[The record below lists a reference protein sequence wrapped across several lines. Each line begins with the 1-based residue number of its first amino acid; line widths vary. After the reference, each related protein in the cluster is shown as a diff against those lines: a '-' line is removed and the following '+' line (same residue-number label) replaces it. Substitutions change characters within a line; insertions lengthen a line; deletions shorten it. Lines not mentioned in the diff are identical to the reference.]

1 MSLLIYTD
9 VSLGNKPD
17 GGTQDGYIIFLANE
31 KGKVTPT
38 DPARIEPGQI
48 ITYNQMDTGTKI
60 SAKVLSKAEKAT
72 GRNKNW
78 YNIQC
83 LKPEDYEGEKM
94 SGFDK
99 SEWT

>member
-1 MSLLIYTD
+1 
-9 VSLGNKPD
+9 
-17 GGTQDGYIIFLANE
+17 
-31 KGKVTPT
+31 
-38 DPARIEPGQI
+38 
-48 ITYNQMDTGTKI
+48 MDTGTKI

>member
-1 MSLLIYTD
+1 MD
-9 VSLGNKPD
+9 VSF
-17 GGTQDGYIIFLANE
+17 Y
-31 KGKVTPT
+31 PT
-38 DPARIEPGQI
+38 RKERLLRLIQQELSLDRSLP
-48 ITYNQMDTGTKI
+48 NHMDTGTTI
-60 SAKVLSKAEKAT
+60 SAKMLSKAGKAT